1 MYNITVMSIKLPTNL
16 KGILWSKDI
25 NKIDPKKDK
34 SYIIHQIF
42 AYGGW
47 EHLKW
52 VFKNYSQDQIKNT
65 FIKHPAKDYSE
76 RSFNFVQKVL
86 LKIPDNV
93 VDKRYYVKTFPR
105 IIR

>member
-1 MYNITVMSIKLPTNL
+1 MSSKLPKNL
-16 KGILWSKDI
+16 QAILWSRNINNIDKERDI
-25 NKIDPKKDK
+25 V
-34 SYIIHQIF
+34 YIIHQIF

-52 VFKNYSQDQIKNT
+52 VFDNYTQNQIKET

-86 LKIPDNV
+86 LKIPDSV

>member
-1 MYNITVMSIKLPTNL
+1 MKTKLPKNL
-16 KGILWSKDI
+16 QGILWSRDI
-25 NKIDPKKDK
+25 SKIDKKRDI

-52 VFKNYSQDQIKNT
+52 VFKNYTQNQIRNT
-65 FIKHPAKDYSE
+65 FINYPAKDYSE
-76 RSFNFVQKVL
+76 RSFNFIQKVL
-86 LKIPDNV
+86 LKIPDSV
-93 VDKRYYVKTFPR
+93 LDKRYYVKTYPR

>member
-1 MYNITVMSIKLPTNL
+1 MLSSLPKNF
-16 KGILWSKDI
+16 KGILWSRDI
-25 NKIDPKKDK
+25 DKIDKQRDIA
-34 SYIIHQIF
+34 YIIHQIF

-52 VFKNYSQDQIKNT
+52 VFENYSQKKIKET

-76 RSFNFVQKVL
+76 RSFNFIQKVL
-86 LKIPDNV
+86 LKIPDSII
-93 VDKRYYVKTFPR
+93 DKRYYVKAYPR